1 MNFEEWLEA
10 DGMSI
15 STIKKYAGAIRGPLT
30 TWANSYQLTERALE
44 EIVDPDEFSDI
55 AERVAD
61 TPEFAVRNRTGH
73 QMYSAAL
80 QKYATFL
87 STINDAVASA
97 PGPWAKEL
105 ATITTENQTHPAF
118 DPADQ
123 TDARKM
129 VLSEVVRRQGQSKF
143 RAGLIKAY
151 EARCA
156 FTDCT
161 VLPTLEAAHI
171 TPYLGAATN
180 RTENGL
186 LLRADIHTLWDLGLM
201 AIHPDTNLI
210 FVAPTIFDDSYRGL
224 HGKPPFVP
232 LNVLSKPAPAALQQQ
247 WRIFTKV

>member
-1 MNFEEWLEA
+1 MDFEEWLEA
-10 DGMSI
+10 DGMST
-15 STIKKYAGAIRGPLT
+15 STVKKYVGAIRGPLS
-30 TWANSYQLTERALE
+30 TWANSYQLTERALD
-44 EIVDPDEFSDI
+44 EIVDPDEFAEI

-80 QKYATFL
+80 QKYSSFL
-87 STINDAVASA
+87 STIYDSVMAA
-97 PGPWAKEL
+97 PGPWAVQM
-105 ATITTENQTHPAF
+105 ATIAKENQTYPTF

-123 TDARKM
+123 TDAREK
-129 VLSEVVRRQGQSKF
+129 VLREVVRRQGQGKF

-151 EARCA
+151 EAKCA
-156 FTDCT
+156 FTECP

-201 AIHPDTNLI
+201 AIHPKTNLI
-210 FVAPTIFDDSYRGL
+210 SVAPAILDDTYRSL

-232 LNVLSKPAPAALQQQ
+232 QNVLSKPAPAALQQQ
-247 WRIFTKV
+247 WRIFEKA